1 MVSNDMDSTL
11 AEAGLDIVFQ
21 WIGQRRREIIAYIQE
36 YRVNMTRS
44 FFYLYRRLRMNN
56 GLNQRYVHSDGLVRT
71 LLWGG
76 PMTQMLTRH
85 RIAGR
90 RYLSEVRSI
99 TVDGHPRY
107 LPGL

>member
-44 FFYLYRRLRMNN
+44 FFYLYRRFDMYHL
-56 GLNQRYVHSDGLVRT
+56 LNDELVRR

>member
-36 YRVNMTRS
+36 YRENMTRS
-44 FFYLYRRLRMNN
+44 FFYLYRRFDMYHL
-56 GLNQRYVHSDGLVRT
+56 LNDELVRR

-90 RYLSEVRSI
+90 RYLAESQSI
-99 TVDGHPRY
+99 KVDGHPRY

>member
-36 YRVNMTRS
+36 YRENMARS
-44 FFYLYRRLRMNN
+44 FFYLYRRFDMYHL
-56 GLNQRYVHSDGLVRT
+56 LNDELVRR

-76 PMTQMLTRH
+76 PMTQYLTRH

-90 RYLSEVRSI
+90 RYLAESHSI
-99 TVDGHPRY
+99 NVDGHQLY